1 MTPTLDHKVKLL
13 TICCSCGST
22 IQKGELK
29 DGYASDGLC
38 PACSPSVIANMK
50 EELRIKGGR
59 DGKEGIGRHL
69 RQ

>member
-1 MTPTLDHKVKLL
+1 MTPTLDHKEKLL

-38 PACSPSVIANMK
+38 PECSPFIVAEMNG
-50 EELRIKGGR
+50 ELGGQSGR
-59 DGKEGIGRHL
+59 EDSGSYAEGFNK
-69 RQ
+69 